1 MTRPADVF
9 KSLFVIVTC
18 SVTSPLWAQSGI
30 PPAAV
35 AGAAVDT
42 DTDMAADTAADQEQ
56 DRLDGLFAELQ
67 QPDLPNWEAVEAQI
81 WDAWSRSGSPAMD
94 LLLQRGREALESE
107 DLGAAI
113 EHLTALT
120 DYAPDFAEGWNARAT
135 AFFQADELGLSLAD
149 IERTLALNPRHFGAL
164 GGLAAILEML
174 DQPRAALSA
183 YRAAHTIHPH
193 RPNVEDAIER
203 LERELGDAEL

>member
-1 MTRPADVF
+1 MA
-9 KSLFVIVTC
+9 
-18 SVTSPLWAQSGI
+18 
-30 PPAAV
+30 
-35 AGAAVDT
+35 T
-42 DTDMAADTAADQEQ
+42 DPEQ

-94 LLLQRGREALESE
+94 LLLQRGREAMETE

-135 AFFQADELGLSLAD
+135 AFFQAEEFGLSLAD

-164 GGLAAILEML
+164 GGLAAILEIL

-203 LERELGDAEL
+203 LERELGDAVL